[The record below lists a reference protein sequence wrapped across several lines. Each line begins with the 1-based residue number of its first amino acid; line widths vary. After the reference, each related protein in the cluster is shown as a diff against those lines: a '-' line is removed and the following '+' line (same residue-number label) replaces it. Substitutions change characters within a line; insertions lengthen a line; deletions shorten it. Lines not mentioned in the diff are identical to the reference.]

1 MGHCGIDPCFGDKD
15 KVSVNS
21 GINSHKIIL
30 ALS

>member
-1 MGHCGIDPCFGDKD
+1 MGRCGIDPCFGD